1 MSITNRLWKVYFLV
15 FSFHFTLF
23 LISFL
28 GGKQWLVAHILIWQL
43 TQIGDCDMEGEKA
56 TKKTMG
62 EMGFKCDRRPLHSI
76 MDLKTWSFY
85 FWLKIPSLSAP
96 SPQAVDWWLHLSNMT
111 SKHPR
116 LAAGSKLEN
125 DRLEHKE
132 VESQLVEFIALQY
145 SAEDKGPKLRSTSTW
160 SFWGQTKM
168 KLGIKGKHHPLPF
181 YKLHW

>member
-1 MSITNRLWKVYFLV
+1 MIVIWK
-15 FSFHFTLF
+15 
-23 LISFL
+23 
-28 GGKQWLVAHILIWQL
+28 GKKQQ
-43 TQIGDCDMEGEKA
+43 
-56 TKKTMG
+56 KKPTMG

-181 YKLHW
+181 YKLHWQNAKNIYYIKLLFYLDCNLCGSWKVNHRAK